1 MNEHSTIV
9 YPIRDSLYINLN
21 NRCTLKCAF
30 CPKFNGSWQVHDYDL
45 ALDHKP
51 SAQEVIDEIKD
62 PTPYDEI
69 VFCGFGEPTLRL
81 KELIEVALWVKSKG
95 GKVRVNTDGL
105 ANMAHKRNVLPEL
118 ATCVDSLSIS
128 MNAQTE
134 DVYNIH
140 CKPGLENSWQGMMD
154 FVAEAPKYID
164 DVTAT
169 AIDGL
174 EGVDVVACEKLA
186 NNLGVKFRKRTLDV
200 VG

>member
-21 NRCTLKCAF
+21 NRCTLKCVF

-51 SAQEVIDEIKD
+51 SAQAVIDEIKD

-81 KELIEVALWVKSKG
+81 KELIEVAQWVKHKG
-95 GKVRVNTDGL
+95 GNVRVNTDGL
-105 ANMAHKRNVLPEL
+105 ANLAHKRNVLPEL
-118 ATCVDSLSIS
+118 AKCVDSLSIS
-128 MNAQTE
+128 MNAQSE
-134 DVYNIH
+134 AVYNHH
-140 CKPGLENSWQGMMD
+140 CKPGLEHSWRSMME
-154 FVAEAPKYID
+154 FVAEAPQYIS

-169 AIDGL
+169 AIEGL
-174 EGVDVVACEKLA
+174 EGVDVAACEALA
-186 NNLGVKFRKRTLDV
+186 NALGVKFRKRTLDV

>member
-51 SAQEVIDEIKD
+51 SAQEVIAEIKD

-81 KELIEVALWVKSKG
+81 KELIEVAQWVKDNG
-95 GKVRVNTDGL
+95 GNVRVNTDGL
-105 ANMAHKRNVLPEL
+105 ANLAHKRNVLPEL

-128 MNAQTE
+128 MNAQTP
-134 DVYNIH
+134 DVYDRH
-140 CKPGLENSWQGMMD
+140 CKPGLAHSWQAMMD
-154 FVAEAPKYID
+154 FIAEAPKHIN

-186 NNLGVKFRKRTLDV
+186 HSLGAKFRKRTLDV